1 MGKITI
7 LPDTLCNQ
15 IAAGE
20 VVERP
25 AAAAKELM
33 ENSVDAGSRKISLSL
48 IQGGR
53 KEIRIIDN
61 GCGMSGEDA
70 LLAIERHATSKVR
83 TVEDLGRVRTLGFRG
98 EALPSI
104 AAVSR
109 FELVTRE
116 SDAIS
121 GTRIHIEGG
130 IMRGVRETGC
140 PPGTLITVRDLFFN
154 VPARRKFLR
163 TVDTELS
170 YISDQFLRL
179 ALAHPAIHFQMMHG
193 ERTLNDW
200 PQVKSLEARVGQVLG
215 MELTSKLHPV
225 FSEVPSISIR
235 GLVSPPE
242 HQRAGSQMIFAFV
255 NGRPVRDRTLN
266 HGILTAYDSLI
277 PKGRFPVVVLFIDM
291 APELVDVNVHPTK
304 REVRFRQP
312 GEVIETVRRAIR
324 EAIQRPA
331 APPGISPRTTPSAL
345 PRVLTNARP
354 SAHLWGREDQSGLQP
369 ASEAAI
375 PQPVPPTTALP
386 IQMSTTST
394 ATAPSS
400 HKSSLTPIDLLD
412 QESLSGVDEL
422 RFSRCRPIGQFMNAY
437 IILEARD
444 GLILIDQHAAH
455 ERILFNEISARTQR
469 EARQR
474 LMQSVVFELMPREA
488 AILRQWLPQL
498 GEMGFEIESF
508 GGDSFVVQAVPVAL
522 SRMAPDLILRDLV
535 EKLPEDETS
544 PRIDL
549 CTRLAQSAACHD
561 AIRAGQKLHPEALRH
576 LLEALDAACTA
587 STCPHGRPV
596 WIKLTGREIARLFQR
611 T

>member
-33 ENSVDAGSRKISLSL
+33 ENSIDAGSRRITLTL

-53 KEIRIIDN
+53 KEIRIVDN

-83 TVEDLGRVRTLGFRG
+83 TVEDLGSVRTLGFRG

-116 SDAIS
+116 ADAIA
-121 GTRIHIEGG
+121 GTHIRIEGG
-130 IMRGVRETGC
+130 VIRGVKETGC

-170 YISDQFLRL
+170 YTSDQFLRL
-179 ALAHPAIHFQMMHG
+179 AMAHPSIHFQMMHG
-193 ERTLNDW
+193 ERTLYDW
-200 PQVKSLEARVGQVLG
+200 PHVKSHEARVGQVLG
-215 MELTSKLHPV
+215 PETASKLRPIH
-225 FSEVPSISIR
+225 SQAPSISIR
-235 GLVSPPE
+235 GLASPPDL
-242 HQRAGSQMIFAFV
+242 QRAGSQMLYAFV

-266 HGILTAYDSLI
+266 HGILSAYDSLL
-277 PKGRFPVVVLFIDM
+277 PKGKFPVVVLFIEM

-304 REVRFRQP
+304 REVRFRRP
-312 GEVIETVRRAIR
+312 GEMLEAVRRAIR
-324 EAIQRPA
+324 AALERSSTVVDAPTGPA
-331 APPGISPRTTPSAL
+331 SASFSQGPPKIHPPG
-345 PRVLTNARP
+345 
-354 SAHLWGREDQSGLQP
+354 HLWGREDQSGLQDV
-369 ASEAAI
+369 AGATL
-375 PQPVPPTTALP
+375 PQPAAPAPV
-386 IQMSTTST
+386 QMSTY
-394 ATAPSS
+394 AAGSS
-400 HKSSLTPIDLLD
+400 PLRPDPLVPLQAVE
-412 QESLSGVDEL
+412 QEPYPVGDEP
-422 RFSRCRPIGQFMNAY
+422 RFSRCRPIGQVMNTY
-437 IILEARD
+437 ILLEDGD
-444 GLILIDQHAAH
+444 GLILVDQHAAH
-455 ERILFNEISARTQR
+455 ERILFNEISARSHR
-469 EARQR
+469 EAGQR
-474 LMQSVVFELMPREA
+474 LMQSVVFDLMPRQA
-488 AILRQWLPQL
+488 AVLRQWLPQL
-498 GEMGFEIESF
+498 GDMGFEIESF

-535 EKLPEDETS
+535 EKLPEEETS

-549 CTRLAQSAACHD
+549 CTRIAQSASCHD
-561 AIRAGQKLHPEALRH
+561 AIKAGQKLHPEALRK
-576 LLEALDAACTA
+576 LMEALDAACIA

-596 WIKLTGREIARLFQR
+596 WIRLTGREIARMFQR

>member
-33 ENSVDAGSRKISLSL
+33 ENSIDAGSRRISLTL

-53 KEIRIIDN
+53 KEIRIVDN

-83 TVEDLGRVRTLGFRG
+83 TVEDLSRVRTLGFRG

-116 SDAIS
+116 ASSIA
-121 GTRIHIEGG
+121 GTQIRIEGG
-130 IMRGVRETGC
+130 IIRGVKETGC

-179 ALAHPAIHFQMMHG
+179 AMAHPTIHFQMMHG
-193 ERTLNDW
+193 ERTLYDW
-200 PQVKSLEARVGQVLG
+200 PVVKSHEARAGQVLG
-215 MELTSKLHPV
+215 PELATKLRPIHC
-225 FSEVPSISIR
+225 ELPSLSIR
-235 GLVSPPE
+235 GLASPPE
-242 HQRAGSQMIFAFV
+242 LQRAGSQMLYAFV

-266 HGILTAYDSLI
+266 HGILSAYDSLL
-277 PKGRFPVVVLFIDM
+277 PKGRFPVVVLFMEM

-312 GEVIETVRRAIR
+312 GDVLDAVRRSIR
-324 EAIQRPA
+324 EGLERSPA
-331 APPGISPRTTPSAL
+331 AVGAPTVTASSSFSRVPPQIHPAG
-345 PRVLTNARP
+345 
-354 SAHLWGREDQSGLQP
+354 HLWGREDQSDLKDVTGTPL
-369 ASEAAI
+369 
-375 PQPVPPTTALP
+375 PQSATTAPVQMNAYFVQSSPLRPEPLVPLQAIEQEPHP
-386 IQMSTTST
+386 I
-394 ATAPSS
+394 
-400 HKSSLTPIDLLD
+400 
-412 QESLSGVDEL
+412 GDEP
-422 RFSRCRPIGQFMNAY
+422 RFSRCRPIGQVMNTY
-437 IILEARD
+437 ILLEDGD
-444 GLILIDQHAAH
+444 GLILVDQHAAH
-455 ERILFNEISARTQR
+455 ERILFNEISAQSHRD
-469 EARQR
+469 AGQR
-474 LMQSVVFELMPREA
+474 LMQSVVFDLMPRQA
-488 AILRQWLPQL
+488 AVLRQWLPQL

-508 GGDSFVVQAVPVAL
+508 GGDSFTVQAVPAAL

-535 EKLPEDETS
+535 EKLPEEETS

-561 AIRAGQKLHPEALRH
+561 AIKAGQRLHPEALRR
-576 LLEALDAACTA
+576 LMEALDAACIA

-596 WIKLTGREIARLFQR
+596 WIRLTGKEIARMFQR

>member
-33 ENSVDAGSRKISLSL
+33 ENSIDAGSRRISLTL

-53 KEIRIIDN
+53 KEIRIVDN

-83 TVEDLGRVRTLGFRG
+83 TVEDLSSVRTLGFRG

-116 SDAIS
+116 ADAIA
-121 GTRIHIEGG
+121 GTYIRIEGG
-130 IMRGVRETGC
+130 VIRGVKETGC

-179 ALAHPAIHFQMMHG
+179 AMAHPSIHFQMMHG
-193 ERTLNDW
+193 ERALYDW
-200 PQVKSLEARVGQVLG
+200 PSVKSHEARVGQVLG
-215 MELTSKLHPV
+215 PEMASKLRPIH
-225 FSEVPSISIR
+225 SQVPSLSIR
-235 GLVSPPE
+235 GLASPPDL
-242 HQRAGSQMIFAFV
+242 QRAGSQMLYAFV

-266 HGILTAYDSLI
+266 HGILSAYDTLL
-277 PKGRFPVVVLFIDM
+277 PKGRFPVVVLFIEM

-312 GEVIETVRRAIR
+312 GDVLDAVRRAIR
-324 EAIQRPA
+324 EGMERSPA
-331 APPGISPRTTPSAL
+331 AVGTPTIPASSAFPQGQPRIHPHG
-345 PRVLTNARP
+345 
-354 SAHLWGREDQSGLQP
+354 HLWGREDQSGLQDVTGAP
-369 ASEAAI
+369 L
-375 PQPVPPTTALP
+375 PQPATPAPVQMNTRSAGSSPLRPEPLVPLQD
-386 IQMSTTST
+386 IE
-394 ATAPSS
+394 
-400 HKSSLTPIDLLD
+400 
-412 QESLSGVDEL
+412 QEPYPVGSEP
-422 RFSRCRPIGQFMNAY
+422 RFSRCRPIGQVMNTY
-437 IILEARD
+437 ILLEDGD
-444 GLILIDQHAAH
+444 GLILVDQHAAH
-455 ERILFNEISARTQR
+455 ERILFNEISARSHR
-469 EARQR
+469 EAGQR
-474 LMQSVVFELMPREA
+474 LMQSVVFDLMPRQA
-488 AILRQWLPQL
+488 AVLRQWLPQL

-535 EKLPEDETS
+535 EKLPEEETS

-549 CTRLAQSAACHD
+549 CTRIAQSAACHD
-561 AIRAGQKLHPEALRH
+561 AIKAGQKLHPEALRK
-576 LLEALDAACTA
+576 LMEALDAACIA

-596 WIKLTGREIARLFQR
+596 WVRLTGREIARMFQR

>member
-33 ENSVDAGSRKISLSL
+33 ENSIDAGSRKVSLSL

-116 SDAIS
+116 ADAIS

-130 IMRGVRETGC
+130 ILRGVRETGC

-163 TVDTELS
+163 TIDTELS

-179 ALAHPAIHFQMMHG
+179 ALAHPSIHFQMIHG

-200 PQVKSLEARVGQVLG
+200 PQVRSMEARVGQVLG
-215 MELTSKLHPV
+215 MELTSKLRPM

-235 GLVSPPE
+235 GFVSSPE
-242 HQRAGSQMIFAFV
+242 LQRAGSQMIFAFV
-255 NGRPVRDRTLN
+255 NGRPVRDRALN
-266 HGILTAYDSLI
+266 HGILTAYESLI

-312 GEVIETVRRAIR
+312 GEVMETVRRAIR
-324 EAIQRPA
+324 EAIQRPVA
-331 APPGISPRTTPSAL
+331 APGTSPPATPSTLPQAL
-345 PRVLTNARP
+345 TSTRP
-354 SAHLWGREDQSGLQP
+354 SAHLWGRENQSGLQP
-369 ASEAAI
+369 APEATI
-375 PQPVPPTTALP
+375 PPPVPPAPALP
-386 IQMSTTST
+386 IQMSTT
-394 ATAPSS
+394 
-400 HKSSLTPIDLLD
+400 LTPLELLD
-412 QESLSGVDEL
+412 QESRSDIDGP
-422 RFSRCRPIGQFMNAY
+422 RFSRCRPLGQFMNTY
-437 IILEARD
+437 IILEDRD

-455 ERILFNEISARTQR
+455 ERILFNEISARAQR
-469 EARQR
+469 EASQR

-488 AILRQWLPQL
+488 ATLRQWLPRL

-561 AIRAGQKLHPEALRH
+561 AIRAGQKLHPEELRH
-576 LLEALDAACTA
+576 LLEALDAACIA

>member
-33 ENSVDAGSRKISLSL
+33 ENSIDAGSRRISLTL

-53 KEIRIIDN
+53 KEIRIVDD

-83 TVEDLGRVRTLGFRG
+83 TVEDLSCVRTLGFRG
-98 EALPSI
+98 EALSSI

-116 SDAIS
+116 ASSIA
-121 GTRIHIEGG
+121 GTHIRIEGG
-130 IMRGVRETGC
+130 IIRGVKETGC

-179 ALAHPAIHFQMMHG
+179 ALAHPSIHFQMMHG
-193 ERTLNDW
+193 ERTLYDW
-200 PQVKSLEARVGQVLG
+200 PSVKSHEARVGQVLG
-215 MELTSKLHPV
+215 QELAVKLRPIHH
-225 FSEVPSISIR
+225 EVPSLSIR
-235 GLVSPPE
+235 GLASPPE
-242 HQRAGSQMIFAFV
+242 LQRAGSQMLYAFV

-266 HGILTAYDSLI
+266 HGILSAYDSLL
-277 PKGRFPVVVLFIDM
+277 PKGRFPVVVLSIEV

-312 GEVIETVRRAIR
+312 GDVLDAVRRAIHKGL
-324 EAIQRPA
+324 EKSSAAVGAPTVPA
-331 APPGISPRTTPSAL
+331 SSSFSQAPPPVHPAG
-345 PRVLTNARP
+345 
-354 SAHLWGREDQSGLQP
+354 HLWGRENQSGLKDVTGTPLHNPP
-369 ASEAAI
+369 A
-375 PQPVPPTTALP
+375 TAP
-386 IQMSTTST
+386 IQMNAYFAGSSPLRPDPL
-394 ATAPSS
+394 AP
-400 HKSSLTPIDLLD
+400 LQAIE
-412 QESLSGVDEL
+412 QELHPVGDEP
-422 RFSRCRPIGQFMNAY
+422 RFSRCRPIGQVMNTY
-437 IILEARD
+437 ILLEDGD
-444 GLILIDQHAAH
+444 GLILVDQHAAH
-455 ERILFNEISARTQR
+455 ERILFNEISARSHR
-469 EARQR
+469 DAGQR
-474 LMQSVVFELMPREA
+474 LMQSVVFDLMPRQA
-488 AILRQWLPQL
+488 AVLRQWLPQL

-508 GGDSFVVQAVPVAL
+508 GGDSFMVQAVPAAL

-535 EKLPEDETS
+535 EKLPEEETS

-561 AIRAGQKLHPEALRH
+561 AIKAGQRLHPEALRR
-576 LLEALDAACTA
+576 LMEALDAACIA

-596 WIKLTGREIARLFQR
+596 WIRLTGKEIARMFQR